1 MSLYGL
7 SEPLMVVFVR
17 LGGVGQTEVEQEA
30 KSRLGAAMEVLLW
43 MGKVSEVEVAMD
55 VLLLLRWLFFR

>member
-1 MSLYGL
+1 
-7 SEPLMVVFVR
+7 MVVFVR